1 MEKRAELFRIF
12 SGRFDTRETAN
23 WAPKRGPNLP
33 ANRLGAQFAG
43 KSLRGPIC
51 LKPSRQTDYF
61 FYQSVALPPLAA
73 PAQAWKPK
81 SANMNTL
88 ASTAAVASAQIRL
101 GSSLLVFSIQPL
113 EPDSGSQHS
122 AL

>member
-1 MEKRAELFRIF
+1 MFLA
-12 SGRFDTRETAN
+12 S
-23 WAPKRGPNLP
+23 
-33 ANRLGAQFAG
+33 LG
-43 KSLRGPIC
+43 SV
-51 LKPSRQTDYF
+51 SHQTDYT
-61 FYQSVALPPLAA
+61 FYQSVALPPLVA

-113 EPDSGSQHS
+113 QLELEPDSGSQHF